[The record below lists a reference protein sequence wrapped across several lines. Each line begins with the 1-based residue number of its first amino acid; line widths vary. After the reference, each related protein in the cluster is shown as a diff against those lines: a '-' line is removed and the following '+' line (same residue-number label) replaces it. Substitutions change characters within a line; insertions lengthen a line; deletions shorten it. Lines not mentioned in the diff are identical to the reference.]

1 MVSHIFALQTGDSGH
16 FLAFA
21 AMLAEEVT
29 SCLPGAKLAAVTR
42 EASTGTIYGDLKFQK
57 SSQRPKFAGDVL
69 GALSMSL
76 GLCQCVLVDD
86 RVWFGRKPLGALVL
100 AAACSR
106 QGGVP

>member
-42 EASTGTIYGDLKFQK
+42 EASTGTIYGVPWLKPVWRVGRLEVPEKFPA
-57 SSQRPKFAGDVL
+57 SQICWRCPWGFVDVL
-69 GALSMSL
+69 GALSV
-76 GLCQCVLVDD
+76 CTC
-86 RVWFGRKPLGALVL
+86 
-100 AAACSR
+100 
-106 QGGVP
+106 